1 MGLLLG
7 PCSAGTEVTPGP
19 LTLKGASRKWV
30 GIAPRAS
37 IIVLPSDERVEIGD
51 AGRGGSA
58 IAAEARSEPGECMVG
73 GGSCHV
79 SAGKRELL
87 GDGKRIG
94 SPLAAVVGMAGVLA
108 GNWLGNDAS
117 GA

>member
-1 MGLLLG
+1 MGPLD
-7 PCSAGTEVTPGP
+7 PCSTGTAETPGP
-19 LTLKGASRKWV
+19 LTLKGASRRWA

-37 IIVLPSDERVEIGD
+37 IIVLPSDERVERGD
-51 AGRGGSA
+51 EGRGGTA
-58 IAAEARSEPGECMVG
+58 IEPILAAEARRETEE
-73 GGSCHV
+73 CHV

-94 SPLAAVVGMAGVLA
+94 SPLTAAVGMVEVLA
-108 GNWLGNDAS
+108 GNCLGDNAS

>member
-7 PCSAGTEVTPGP
+7 PCSAGTAATPGLLP
-19 LTLKGASRKWV
+19 LKGASRKWA

-37 IIVLPSDERVEIGD
+37 IIVLPSDERVERSD
-51 AGRGGSA
+51 AGREGSA

-73 GGSCHV
+73 DGCCHV

-94 SPLAAVVGMAGVLA
+94 SPLAAAVGMAEVPA
-108 GNWLGNDAS
+108 GNRLGNDAS